1 MSFSS
6 HRHKLLDETVPFL
19 HRASHAR
26 SCALHVANKLGL
38 AREAIIERVAQQSG
52 VSLHSPE
59 NAAQLLAALAVLE
72 SMRQT
77 AELPDA

>member
-6 HRHKLLDETVPFL
+6 HRRKLLDETLPFS

-52 VSLHSPE
+52 VSLHRPE
-59 NAAQLLAALAVLE
+59 NGAQLLAALAVLE